1 MNVNV
6 NFHSGGF
13 FRQIVNF
20 IITGLILYLAVELFP
35 EVVIID
41 NMRTLIA
48 ATFLLFVAEIVVV
61 FAILI
66 FMLFSIFTQNYVG
79 IITGFIGIFFG
90 EILALSLLS
99 GWLSGF
105 MVVGFWPKFW
115 LALALSVFKIPED
128 NSI

>member
-6 NFHSGGF
+6 SFHSGGF

-20 IITGLILYLAVELFP
+20 IITGLILYLAAELFP

-61 FAILI
+61 LAILI
-66 FMLFSIFTQNYVG
+66 FMLLSIFTQNYVG
-79 IITGFIGIFFG
+79 IIAGFIGIFFG

-115 LALALSVFKIPED
+115 LALALSACRAQD
-128 NSI
+128 MNG